1 MYKRAGIVTVAV
13 LAAGATLV
21 EWGPPVR
28 PAHANSSPAG
38 KVDAGRIA
46 GSPPGL
52 DGPFGG
58 CAALSRDEDTTQCNG
73 YRLQFDSEG
82 HIASY
87 TPLLG
92 GALLFGRA
100 WPEGYG
106 DTALP
111 PYMVAHYGLGQTR
124 HWRQADRVVYQIDP
138 ETRAIIGIAALLTGD
153 RFTVGQ
159 PAPPGYDVYNIPLAH
174 RAQWA
179 DSEEALYRY
188 ADGRIYRIE
197 PATRLVT
204 AAMDVPA
211 IPGAGF

>member
-1 MYKRAGIVTVAV
+1 MPRLAGIVAVAA
-13 LAAGATLV
+13 LAAGTVLV
-21 EWGPPVR
+21 EWGPVH
-28 PAHANSSPAG
+28 PAQASPTPPAPA
-38 KVDAGRIA
+38 DAARIA

-52 DGPFGG
+52 DGLFGG
-58 CAALSRDEDTTQCNG
+58 CAAPHGEKTAECDG

-82 HIASY
+82 RIASY

-111 PYMVAHYGLGQTR
+111 PYMVAHYGLGQAR

-159 PAPPGYDVYNIPLAH
+159 PAPRGYDVYNIPLAH

-204 AAMDVPA
+204 AAMDIPA
-211 IPGAGF
+211 IPGDGF